1 MSALIDIL
9 RFCPAYRLKKCP
21 PPPDV
26 ENAEL
31 FYEDEDFQIGNIPLS
46 ISDNQQA
53 SNSLTLITG
62 VKNIEVNER
71 AN

>member
-1 MSALIDIL
+1 MSYVC
-9 RFCPAYRLKKCP
+9 FCPAYRLKKCP

-53 SNSLTLITG
+53 SNSLTLMTG
-62 VKNIEVNER
+62 VKDIEMDDR
-71 AN
+71 ANR